1 MAKKTNNENSQWN
14 SQPENRF
21 VAFFDI
27 LGFKD
32 SVLKE
37 EHDVIYEKLYKL
49 SNHINVLEKPFTG
62 ENGEIVAS
70 NLKTYNFSDSIIIFS
85 KTDSKEDFNT
95 FYLSAIV
102 LFSKAINMGIP
113 LKGGI
118 AHGKITI
125 NQSKKIF
132 FGQPLIDAYQ
142 IEEDLK
148 YFGIAVHNSI
158 EKYMEKIEVDN
169 KINHFFFEE
178 TTPFKSGKIIH
189 KNLNWFLAYAIE
201 KEIEITER
209 NKVKEVILKK
219 IKEFRL
225 TTSGSP
231 RIYIDNTL
239 NIIESLYK

>member
-132 FGQPLIDAYQ
+132 FGQP
-142 IEEDLK
+142 
-148 YFGIAVHNSI
+148 
-158 EKYMEKIEVDN
+158 
-169 KINHFFFEE
+169 
-178 TTPFKSGKIIH
+178 
-189 KNLNWFLAYAIE
+189 
-201 KEIEITER
+201 
-209 NKVKEVILKK
+209 
-219 IKEFRL
+219 
-225 TTSGSP
+225 
-231 RIYIDNTL
+231 
-239 NIIESLYK
+239 